1 MLWVYKSVLLTETLC
16 LSHLHYW
23 ASLLVM
29 WSVGIADGDAMG
41 VLVIFSVRDVGGSL
55 VGGADGD
62 DVGAFM

>member
-16 LSHLHYW
+16 LLHLHYW
-23 ASLLVM
+23 ALLLVM
-29 WSVGIADGDAMG
+29 WSGMG